1 MSGSEFFKSKNLAT
15 DSLNVKLRIREL
27 KKNKKNRS
35 QNQYQK
41 LLQNIFNAKVKDKK
55 GLYS

>member
-1 MSGSEFFKSKNLAT
+1 MSGSELFKSKILVT
-15 DSLNVKLRIREL
+15 DSLNIKLRIRTQ
-27 KKNKKNRS
+27 NKTNGS